1 MTKKILLTAVITTF
15 TLAFTLHSCVSIIS
29 VAEQEQKAE
38 AAYAD
43 GNYAQAFKHYETLVN
58 QWNQSNSREE
68 NPYFDPAG
76 HAAFSMGQKDKALEF
91 FSQSMHYGTASVETY
106 TRLIDYYREINNFSR
121 EMMTIEG
128 LLEQFPHK
136 PAVQNARER
145 LFVMYAETA
154 RWEEAEAQW
163 QYLDHEPGKAM
174 LEQYLE
180 VCLQLNNTKKGNEI
194 ARKLLAQEPGNVP
207 ALEWRAL
214 QYFNKAEA
222 RYTAEQEAYERNK
235 TRRQYA
241 RLLEGYEAAGEDYR
255 KARDIYERLFRN
267 NPDPRYARY
276 LFNIYAR
283 FQDKEKAEY
292 YRSRM

>member
-1 MTKKILLTAVITTF
+1 ML
-15 TLAFTLHSCVSIIS
+15 S

-43 GNYAQAFKHYETLVN
+43 GNYTLALKQYENLVN
-58 QWNQSNSREE
+58 QWNQNNPREE

-76 HAAFSMGQKDKALEF
+76 HAAFSIGQIDKALEF
-91 FSQSMHYGTASVETY
+91 FSQSMHYGTASLETY
-106 TRLIDYYREINNFSR
+106 TRLIDHYREIENFSR

-128 LLEQFPHK
+128 LLEHYPQEHDSQK
-136 PAVQNARER
+136 ARKR

-154 RWEEAEAQW
+154 RWEEAETQW
-163 QYLDHEPGKAM
+163 QQLDLEPGKIL

-180 VCLQLNNTKKGNEI
+180 VCQQLKNTEKGNEA
-194 ARKLLAQEPGNVP
+194 ARMLLAQEPGNIP

-241 RLLEGYEAAGEDYR
+241 RLLEGYEAAGIDYR

-276 LFNIYAR
+276 LFTIYAR